1 VLRKL
6 IFPIRILLALLLLG
20 WAFFYGPL
28 SGDLS
33 KAGKAY
39 EAGNF
44 ETAFNLFSK
53 VARRGEARAQNMLGI
68 MYEDGKGVAKDDKQA
83 VYWYTKAAESGKADA
98 QFYLATK
105 YLLGEG
111 VAMDNKQAVY
121 WLTKSAEG
129 GYANAQYILG
139 LMYDNGEG

>member
-83 VYWYTKAAESGKADA
+83 VY
-98 QFYLATK
+98 
-105 YLLGEG
+105 
-111 VAMDNKQAVY
+111 
-121 WLTKSAEG
+121 
-129 GYANAQYILG
+129 
-139 LMYDNGEG
+139 